1 MSFAQHV
8 AMPRLAAA
16 LALVLFAAACTTSTT
31 TDPSSDPTSVEK
43 LTSDERA
50 MLGSYELNLA
60 GASGWGSDTSRLRVD
75 FVAYGGKLVSY
86 VHGPTLGIP
95 FTKTSLSLTS
105 ERATMEFPV
114 YTRTVTLT
122 VSRTSDGKPSSG
134 ALSGSPYGG
143 TQTYT
148 GNIEADITPPS
159 ISYQRDVV
167 APWESGALPFS
178 EAMLAKDI
186 ALPVSGSAE
195 YTLGAIPDSPWVGA
209 LLVRRPLS
217 STWGNGKPD
226 PSGQGSNFALDGLT
240 AKDPSGNALTD
251 SVRSYTTL
259 QVGPAVRSYDFS
271 KDTPAYPSVVNR
283 LVSDCDAGAPACLRV
298 SQGSK
303 MGLRIAAGSK
313 NLKLRY
319 ALRAGQFEGVA
330 PKSTVNLTLFLAPG
344 DASPTSTT
352 KPIEVTWTPV
362 QNPTET
368 RAFTTAFADLVIP
381 LPKVEAETGITLYFD
396 GEPRTTDVP
405 VDGTQ
410 PFPGQLVTLKARHM
424 VLLLQSATAE

>member
-1 MSFAQHV
+1 MSFAQLE
-8 AMPRLAAA
+8 AMPRLATA
-16 LALVLFAAACTTSTT
+16 LALVLFAAACTTTT
-31 TDPSSDPTSVEK
+31 TDPSSDPASVEN
-43 LTSDERA
+43 LTSDERS
-50 MLGSYELNLA
+50 MLGSYELNV
-60 GASGWGSDTSRLRVD
+60 SGTPGGGGFSARVRVD

-86 VHGPTLGIP
+86 VQGPGFGIP
-95 FTKTSLSLTS
+95 FTKTSLSLAS
-105 ERATMEFPV
+105 DRATLEFPV
-114 YTRTVTLT
+114 YTRTVTMT
-122 VSRTSDGKPSSG
+122 VARTTDGKPSS
-134 ALSGSPYGG
+134 ASISGSPYGG

-148 GNIEADITPPS
+148 GNMEADITAPS
-159 ISYQRDVV
+159 LSYQETIV
-167 APWESGALPFS
+167 APWEVGSLPFS

-186 ALPVSGSAE
+186 VLPVSGSAE
-195 YTLGAIPDSPWVGA
+195 YTLGAIPDSPWIGT
-209 LLVRRPLS
+209 LQVRRPLS

-226 PSGQGSNFALDGLT
+226 PSGQGSVFALDGLS
-240 AKDPSGNALTD
+240 AKDPSGNALTE
-251 SVRSYTTL
+251 SVRSYQTL
-259 QVGPAVRSYDFS
+259 QVGPAVRGYDFS
-271 KDTPAYPSVVNR
+271 KDTPAYPLQVNR
-283 LVSDCDAGAPACLRV
+283 LVTDCDAGAPACLRV

-330 PKSTVNLTLFLAPG
+330 PKSTVNLTLFVAPG

-352 KPIEVTWTPV
+352 KPIEVTWTPTP
-362 QNPTET
+362 NPTET
-368 RAFTTAFADLVIP
+368 RAFATAYADLVIP

-410 PFPGQLVTLKARHM
+410 PFPGQVVTLKARHM